1 LRSFLSPE
9 FTGEEGELMKDVLKL
24 MLNQETLRHLNGFS
38 ADALLPLQTQASICN
53 ICIPPTE
60 SPNCNPA

>member
-1 LRSFLSPE
+1 MKNIRKLTLS
-9 FTGEEGELMKDVLKL
+9 
-24 MLNQETLRHLNGFS
+24 QETLRNMNGFTP
-38 ADALLPLQTQASICN
+38 DDLLVTGFPCHTQASICN